1 MVQEKLHARRRVH
14 IARRRIDRPRE
25 CVERRNECLARGLL
39 EKRIARRGLAKKKGG
54 IGKKTTGITRRTFK
68 PNIQRVR
75 IVEGRGRVR
84 RAKVCA
90 ACIRAGKVRKAP

>member
-1 MVQEKLHARRRVH
+1 MPRVCEVCGKKTSFG
-14 IARRRIDRPRE
+14 RS
-25 CVERRNECLARGLL
+25 
-39 EKRIARRGLAKKKGG
+39 IARRGRAKAKGG

-75 IVEGRGRVR
+75 VLDHGTVR

-90 ACIRAGKVRKAP
+90 ACIRSGAIRKAP